1 MKPRQPQRHPARDGR
16 AGPSQRLNQ
25 FAALP
30 WRLNPEGAVEVLL
43 ITSRETRRWVVPKG
57 WPMKGLKPH
66 QAAARE
72 AWEEAGVEGRIG
84 SRRVGAFDYDK
95 RLSGGALQP
104 VRVEVYPLR
113 VEVVHDAWPEAS
125 QRERSWVAPS
135 EAAGRVDEPGLAR
148 ILSTFT
154 GAGK

>member
-1 MKPRQPQRHPARDGR
+1 MGGRSRSGGPPSGKPARLD
-16 AGPSQRLNQ
+16 Q

-30 WRLNPEGAVEVLL
+30 WRLSADGAVEVLL
-43 ITSRETRRWVVPKG
+43 ITSRETRRWVIPKG

-95 RLSGGALQP
+95 RLSSGALQP
-104 VRVEVYPLR
+104 VRVEVYPLK
-113 VEVVHDAWPEAS
+113 VGIIHEDWPEAA
-125 QRERSWVAPS
+125 QRERAWVAPS
-135 EAAGRVDEPGLAR
+135 EAASRVDEPGLAR
-148 ILSTFT
+148 ILSAFT
-154 GAGK
+154 GAAS